1 MITVTS
7 TPDPADIPWLGKNLR
22 STYWGASISDED
34 IAAALKNSLHF
45 WAFDYEG
52 ESAKPVGFARALSD
66 GVIATTIMD
75 FFVVPTYQG
84 QGVGKKLI
92 EYMLAH
98 ESIKRTAVILATRD
112 ASSFYEKFGFKL
124 NMDPVMIRYRP

>member
-1 MITVTS
+1 MITVTRF
-7 TPDPADIPWLGKNLR
+7 PGPVDIKWLGKNLR
-22 STYWGASISDED
+22 SSYWGASITDDD

-52 ESAKPVGFARALSD
+52 EKAEPVGFARLLSD
-66 GVIATTIMD
+66 GNIISTITD

-92 EYMLAH
+92 EHILEH
-98 ESIKRTAVILATRD
+98 PEVKNTAVILATRD

-124 NMDPVMIRYRP
+124 NLDPVMIRYKP